1 MRNPFLFILEIIDN
15 FLKRN
20 EKLTNLVVLFFD
32 FASKITHFFLFNFK
46 GYFSLILV
54 LFFVPIYYTEQF
66 MEFLML
72 VVREP
77 LQFISCFTTL
87 PLVLSIVFIFLL
99 LLIELVILCTFLS
112 LIPTIKEKMI
122 DKYKDPLIIKKR
134 GYNMNTSSFARVAT
148 LGLPAA
154 AAIVVAGDVSEHSIT
169 VNAIIK
175 AN

>member
-1 MRNPFLFILEIIDN
+1 MRNPFLFLLEIIDN

-66 MEFLML
+66 MEFIML

-87 PLVLSIVFIFLL
+87 PLALNIVFIFLL

-122 DKYKDPLIIKKR
+122 DK
-134 GYNMNTSSFARVAT
+134 
-148 LGLPAA
+148 
-154 AAIVVAGDVSEHSIT
+154 
-169 VNAIIK
+169 
-175 AN
+175 